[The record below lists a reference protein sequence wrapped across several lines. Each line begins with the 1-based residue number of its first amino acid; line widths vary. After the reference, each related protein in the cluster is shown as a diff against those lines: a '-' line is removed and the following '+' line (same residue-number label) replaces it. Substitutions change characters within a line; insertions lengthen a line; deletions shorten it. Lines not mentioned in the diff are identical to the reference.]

1 MMAAPAVVH
10 ASSGACFC
18 CKECHVSWAERL
30 GIDDAEAQA
39 PLTAAAALAAAAD
52 WQRTG
57 GRRSA
62 VITERPA
69 APDSYVENRH
79 EQIRRRGSSL
89 GQMQSGGSPQSRTSS
104 VSRSQSATPRLKPIE
119 EPAGGDCGGGGYGRG
134 DGTGTGAAITSPRSA
149 VASTSVASRSLQSMC
164 VEEFDEELD
173 AAVPSPPVRIPPA
186 RPIHSLKPF
195 ALPPPARY

>member
-119 EPAGGDCGGGGYGRG
+119 EPAGGDCGGGGG
-134 DGTGTGAAITSPRSA
+134 DGAVTGVALISPRS
-149 VASTSVASRSLQSMC
+149 VITSTSVASRSLQSMC